1 MLLREETYKKAFE
14 IKKNTL
20 SEKRKQHNILLDAA
34 YVSNKRLLEIDTALC
49 ECGAALA
56 LTAMSGDS
64 AKLNELKNKSTVLSA
79 EKKTLLEKCGIED
92 VLYDCPLCNDTGY
105 VGGKICSCVKELA
118 KQLAISELCEEMPLN
133 DCRFD
138 NFDLNYYSDKPD
150 KDGIIPR
157 QRMKGIYELCKNYA
171 DSFDPKKTGNLLFFG
186 STGLGK
192 THLTLAIVSTV
203 INKGFMP
210 IYGSAQNLFDIAER
224 ERFSN
229 NYGGEGLQNML
240 TCDLL
245 AIDDLGAEF
254 STAFSKS
261 VLYNLINTRLLSHKP
276 TVINTNLS
284 VKEIEERYSPRI
296 LSRLIGNYESRRF
309 LGNDIRQLKISNE

>member
-14 IKKNTL
+14 IKKKSL
-20 SEKRKQHNILLDAA
+20 LEKKSKNNMLLAAA
-34 YVSNKRLLEIDTALC
+34 YASNKRLSEIDAALC

-64 AKLNELKNKSTVLSA
+64 AKLNELKNKSTFLSA
-79 EKKTLLEKCGIED
+79 EKKTLLKKCGIED
-92 VLYDCPLCNDTGY
+92 VLYDCPLCCDTGY

-118 KQLAISELCEEMPLN
+118 KQIAITELCEEMPLN

-157 QRMKGIYELCKNYA
+157 QRMAGIYELCKSYA
-171 DSFDPKKTGNLLFFG
+171 DSFDLKRTGNLLFFG

-254 STAFSKS
+254 STSFSKS
-261 VLYNLINTRLLSHKP
+261 VLYNLIKTRLLSHKP

-309 LGNDIRQLKISNE
+309 LGNDIRQLKIFNE

>member
-1 MLLREETYKKAFE
+1 MLSREETYKKAFE
-14 IKKNTL
+14 IKKNSL
-20 SEKRKQHNILLDAA
+20 SEKRRQHNMLLSAA
-34 YVSNKRLLEIDTALC
+34 YTTNKRLSEIDTALC

-64 AKLNELKNKSTVLSA
+64 VRLNELKNKSTALSA
-79 EKKTLLEKCGIED
+79 EKKVLLEKCGIED
-92 VLYDCPLCNDTGY
+92 IRYDCPLCNDTGY
-105 VGGKICSCVKELA
+105 IGGKICSCVKELA
-118 KQLAISELCEEMPLN
+118 KQLAIAELCEEMPLN

-138 NFDLNYYSDKPD
+138 NFDLNYYSESPD
-150 KDGIIPR
+150 KDGIVPR
-157 QRMKGIYELCKNYA
+157 QRMTGIYELCKNYA
-171 DSFDPKKTGNLLFFG
+171 EGFDPKKTGNLLFFG

-192 THLTLAIVSTV
+192 THLTLAIVSCV
-203 INKGFMP
+203 IKKGFMP
-210 IYGSAQNLFDIAER
+210 VYGSAQNLFDIAEK
-224 ERFSN
+224 ERF
-229 NYGGEGLQNML
+229 GGASDSDGLQTML

-296 LSRLIGNYESRRF
+296 VSRLIGNYESRKF
-309 LGNDIRQLKISNE
+309 LGNDVRQLKISDK